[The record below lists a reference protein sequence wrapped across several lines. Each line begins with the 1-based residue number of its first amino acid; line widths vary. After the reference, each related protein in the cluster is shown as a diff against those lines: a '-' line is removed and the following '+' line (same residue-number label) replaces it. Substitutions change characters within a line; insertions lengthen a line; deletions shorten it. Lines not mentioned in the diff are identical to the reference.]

1 ANSSWWLNTQPT
13 ATNAPAHMQSPELG
27 FQSRVI
33 DARRP
38 VHDRVSMLPNL
49 VVILGGMLAKRCV
62 VPVTTEETRG

>member
-1 ANSSWWLNTQPT
+1 
-13 ATNAPAHMQSPELG
+13 MQSPELG